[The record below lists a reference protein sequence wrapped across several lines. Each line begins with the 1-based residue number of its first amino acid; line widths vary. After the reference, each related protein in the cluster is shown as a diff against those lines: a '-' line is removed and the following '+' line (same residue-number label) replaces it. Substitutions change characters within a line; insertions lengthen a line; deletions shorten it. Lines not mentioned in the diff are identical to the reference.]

1 MFWQYRNPAIVR
13 IPYLMR
19 YFIGLVLLAIIVMV
33 GAMIQRSRART
44 PTAAAQARLPAAK
57 PITADADVD
66 AFLAKYE
73 TALQATQRPSV
84 DIRLEAT
91 TDDDPRASKVGGRPY
106 WAEGRDYPVGANG
119 APLHLLAQI
128 DFAALPSSLD
138 GYPKAGLLQ
147 FFIASDD
154 HYGADFDSGM
164 TADTMSAQRNFRVVY
179 WPDTRAGH
187 RDVDVPAAE
196 YLPHDPARPRR
207 MRFSAATET
216 LGVHDHRFDR
226 LLGGDAHAAIET
238 YAKAHRLDAD
248 ALFDAVYERNGRG
261 GHKIGGYPF
270 FTQQDPRT
278 DDRLELLLQ
287 LDTDDQMMWGDSGVG
302 GFFIAPEDLAR
313 ADFSRVMYSWDC
325 H

>member
-1 MFWQYRNPAIVR
+1 
-13 IPYLMR
+13 MR
-19 YFIGLVLLAIIVMV
+19 FLIWLFLLAAVVVFGVILH
-33 GAMIQRSRART
+33 RSRMRAS
-44 PTAAAQARLPAAK
+44 TAVTQAQLPSSKRA
-57 PITADADVD
+57 IADADVD
-66 AFLAKYE
+66 AFLAKYD
-73 TALQATQRPSV
+73 TALQATRRPSA
-84 DIRLEAT
+84 DIHLEPMTA
-91 TDDDPRASKVGGRPY
+91 DDPRASKVGGHPY
-106 WAEGRDYPVGANG
+106 WAEGRDYPVGEND

-128 DFAALPSSLD
+128 DFAELPSSLD
-138 GYPKAGLLQ
+138 GYPKSGLLQ

-154 HYGADFDSGM
+154 HYGANFDAGM
-164 TADTMSAQRNFRVVY
+164 TADAMSAQRNFRVVY
-179 WPDTRAGH
+179 WPDTRAE
-187 RDVDVPAAE
+187 PAEVAASTGE

-207 MRFSAATET
+207 MRFSYGTET

-226 LLGGDAHAAIET
+226 LLGGDAHVAIET
-238 YAKAHRLDAD
+238 HAKANSLDAD

-278 DDRLELLLQ
+278 DDRFELLFQ

-302 GFFIAPEDLAR
+302 GFFIAPDDLVR

>member
-1 MFWQYRNPAIVR
+1 
-13 IPYLMR
+13 MR
-19 YFIGLVLLAIIVMV
+19 LLIWLFLLAVIVVV
-33 GAMIQRSRART
+33 GVILQRNRVRA
-44 PTAAAQARLPAAK
+44 PTAAVQARLPAAK
-57 PITADADVD
+57 PIIADADVD

-73 TALQATQRPSV
+73 AALKATQRASV
-84 DIRLEAT
+84 DIRLETMTA
-91 TDDDPRASKVGGRPY
+91 DDPRASKVGGRPY

-128 DFAALPSSLD
+128 DFAELPPSLD

-147 FFIASDD
+147 FFIASND

-164 TADTMSAQRNFRVVY
+164 TVDAMSAQRNFRVVY
-179 WPDTRAGH
+179 WPDTRAES
-187 RDVDVPAAE
+187 RDIDVPATDS
-196 YLPHDPARPRR
+196 LPHDPARPRR

-226 LLGGDAHAAIET
+226 LLGGDAHATIER
-238 YAKAHRLDAD
+238 YAKAHHLDAD
-248 ALFDAVYERNGRG
+248 VLFDAVYERNGRG

-278 DDRLELLLQ
+278 DDDRLELLLQ

-313 ADFSRVMYSWDC
+313 ADFGRVMYSWDC
-325 H
+325 Y

>member
-1 MFWQYRNPAIVR
+1 
-13 IPYLMR
+13 MR
-19 YFIGLVLLAIIVMV
+19 LLIWLFFLAVAMVIGAVIH
-33 GAMIQRSRART
+33 RSRVRT
-44 PTAAAQARLPAAK
+44 PAAGAQAQVPARLPSSTPA
-57 PITADADVD
+57 IADADVD

-73 TALQATQRPSV
+73 AALKATQRPSA
-84 DIRLEAT
+84 DIRLEAM

-128 DFAALPSSLD
+128 DFAELPSSLD

-147 FFIASDD
+147 FFIAADD
-154 HYGADFDSGM
+154 HYGANFDAGM
-164 TADTMSAQRNFRVVY
+164 SADSMSAQRNFRVVY
-179 WPDTRAGH
+179 WPDTRAEA
-187 RDVDVPAAE
+187 REVDVPAAE
-196 YLPHDPARPRR
+196 YLPHDPVRPRR

-226 LLGGDAHAAIET
+226 LLGGDAHATIEA

-261 GHKIGGYPF
+261 GHKVGGYPF

-278 DDRLELLLQ
+278 DDRFELLFQ
-287 LDTDDQMMWGDSGVG
+287 LDTDDQMMWGDSGVA

-313 ADFSRVMYSWDC
+313 ADFGRVMYSWDC
-325 H
+325 Y

>member
-1 MFWQYRNPAIVR
+1 
-13 IPYLMR
+13 MR
-19 YFIGLVLLAIIVMV
+19 YLIWLVLLAVVV
-33 GAMIQRSRART
+33 GVIFQRSRAHAR
-44 PTAAAQARLPAAK
+44 AAGAPAQLPASK
-57 PITADADVD
+57 STIADADVD

-73 TALQATQRPSV
+73 TALEATQRPNV
-84 DIRLEAT
+84 DIRLEAM

-128 DFAALPSSLD
+128 DFAELPSLID
-138 GYPKAGLLQ
+138 GYPKTGLLQ

-154 HYGADFDSGM
+154 HYGANFDAGM
-164 TADTMSAQRNFRVVY
+164 SADSMSAQRNFRVVY
-179 WPDTRAGH
+179 WPDTRPES
-187 RDVDVPAAE
+187 REVDVPATGS
-196 YLPHDPARPRR
+196 LPHDPARPRR
-207 MRFSAATET
+207 MRFGVATET

-226 LLGGDAHAAIET
+226 LLGGDAHATIEA

-313 ADFSRVMYSWDC
+313 ADFGRVMYSWDC
-325 H
+325 Y

>member
-1 MFWQYRNPAIVR
+1 
-13 IPYLMR
+13 MR
-19 YFIGLVLLAIIVMV
+19 LLIWLLLLAVVVVV
-33 GAMIQRSRART
+33 GVIIQRSRTRVPPAG
-44 PTAAAQARLPAAK
+44 AQAQLPSSKLAL
-57 PITADADVD
+57 TDVDVD

-73 TALQATQRPSV
+73 TALQATRRASV
-84 DIRLEAT
+84 DIRLEAMA
-91 TDDDPRASKVGGRPY
+91 DDDPRASKVGGRPY
-106 WAEGRDYPVGANG
+106 WAEGRDYPLGANG

-128 DFAALPSSLD
+128 DFAELPSSLD

-164 TADTMSAQRNFRVVY
+164 TVDAMSAQRNFRVAY
-179 WPDTRAGH
+179 WPDTRAEP
-187 RDVDVPAAE
+187 REVDVPAADS
-196 YLPHDPARPRR
+196 LPHDPARPRR

-226 LLGGDAHAAIET
+226 LLDGDAHATIET
-238 YAKAHRLDAD
+238 YAKTHRLDAD
-248 ALFDAVYERNGRG
+248 ALFDAVYERNGSG

-278 DDRLELLLQ
+278 DDDRLELLLQ

-313 ADFSRVMYSWDC
+313 ADFGRVMYSWDC
-325 H
+325 C